1 MSGVGVSDVLT
12 SSLIVVKYRYMQNI
26 PRKRSAFT
34 LIELLVVIAIIGI
47 ISGLIIVTMSG
58 ATSSATEAKRKS
70 NLSGLAKSL
79 MAIKTLT
86 GSYPIQTSVC
96 NVGDPSGCTVLN
108 SALSPDYYSSSSSI
122 PTDGTGSYYQYL
134 SYDGTSYSLSSP
146 YSSCGQTVTFMY
158 NGQLLTYGTVTSPAG
173 KCFLDRNLG
182 ASRVAN
188 AYNDSASYGDLF
200 QWGRAADGHQIRT
213 SPLSSTLATSATNPG
228 SSYIYN
234 ASSPYDWLAVQRTDL
249 WQGVSGINNPC
260 PAGFRLPTNTE
271 WQDEITAGGWTTNA
285 SAYASTLKLPSAGYR
300 NYSSGSLN
308 GVGSNGYYWA
318 YSVTGSNSYYL
329 YFTSSSATMYG
340 NTRAYGFSV
349 RCLKD

>member
-1 MSGVGVSDVLT
+1 MKS
-12 SSLIVVKYRYMQNI
+12 
-26 PRKRSAFT
+26 KRAFT

-58 ATSSATEAKRKS
+58 ATSSATEARRKS

-96 NVGDPSGCTVLN
+96 NVGDTCTALN
-108 SALSPDYYSSSSSI
+108 SALSPGYYSSASSI
-122 PTDGTGSYYQYL
+122 PTDGTGQYYQYL

-146 YSSCGQTVTFMY
+146 HSSCGDNVTFMY

-188 AYNDSASYGDLF
+188 AYNDAESYGDLF
-200 QWGRAADGHQIRT
+200 QWGRAADGHQTRT
-213 SPLSSTLATSATNPG
+213 SPLSSVLATSATNPG
-228 SSYIYN
+228 SSFIPN
-234 ASSPYDWLAVQRTDL
+234 SVSPYDWLASQRTDL

-260 PAGFRLPTNTE
+260 PSGFRIPTNTE
-271 WQDEITAGGWTTNA
+271 WQAE
-285 SAYASTLKLPSAGYR
+285 
-300 NYSSGSLN
+300 
-308 GVGSNGYYWA
+308 
-318 YSVTGSNSYYL
+318 
-329 YFTSSSATMYG
+329 
-340 NTRAYGFSV
+340 
-349 RCLKD
+349 

>member
-1 MSGVGVSDVLT
+1 M
-12 SSLIVVKYRYMQNI
+12 KNI
-26 PRKRSAFT
+26 FRKRRGFT

-58 ATSSATEAKRKS
+58 ATSSANEAKRKS

-96 NVGDPSGCTVLN
+96 NVGDTCTALN
-108 SALSPDYYSSSSSI
+108 SALSPDYYSLSSNI
-122 PTDGTGSYYQYL
+122 PTDGSGSYYQYL

-146 YSSCGQTVTFMY
+146 HSSCGDNVTFMY

-188 AYNDSASYGDLF
+188 AYNDAESYGDIF
-200 QWGRAADGHQIRT
+200 QWGRATDGHQTRT
-213 SPLSSTLATSATNPG
+213 SPLSSVLATSATNPG
-228 SSYIYN
+228 SSFITN
-234 ASSPYDWLAVQRTDL
+234 SVSPYDWLATQRTDL

-260 PAGFRLPTNTE
+260 PSGWRLPTNTE
-271 WQDEITAGGWTTNA
+271 WQAEITAGSWTTRD

-300 NYSSGSLN
+300 NYSSGSLTN
-308 GVGSNGYYWA
+308 VGSNGYYWA
-318 YSVTGSNSYYL
+318 ASVTGSGSNNL
-329 YFTSSSATMYG
+329 LFHSSSATMS
-340 NTRAYGFSV
+340 NSARAYGFSV
-349 RCLKD
+349 RCLKN